1 MVKETYDVAIHNPS
15 LRDELASMMHD
26 KTVKWMQIAQ
36 KHDVDRSHIYVP
48 YYELNDIDKLAPLR
62 DADDILDLIN
72 KKCSALHT
80 MHEIEED

>member
-1 MVKETYDVAIHNPS
+1 MVKETHDAAMHNPS

-62 DADDILDLIN
+62 DADDIIDLLESTQRRTITRVF
-72 KKCSALHT
+72 K
-80 MHEIEED
+80 

>member
-1 MVKETYDVAIHNPS
+1 MVKETYDAAIYNPS

-26 KTVKWMQIAQ
+26 KIVKWMQIAQ

-62 DADDILDLIN
+62 DADDILDIIQY
-72 KKCSALHT
+72 
-80 MHEIEED
+80 ERR

>member
-1 MVKETYDVAIHNPS
+1 MVKETYDAAIHNPS

-26 KTVKWMQIAQ
+26 KIVKWMQIAQ

-62 DADDILDLIN
+62 DADDILDLLE
-72 KKCSALHT
+72 SAQRRTT
-80 MHEIEED
+80 MRVFK